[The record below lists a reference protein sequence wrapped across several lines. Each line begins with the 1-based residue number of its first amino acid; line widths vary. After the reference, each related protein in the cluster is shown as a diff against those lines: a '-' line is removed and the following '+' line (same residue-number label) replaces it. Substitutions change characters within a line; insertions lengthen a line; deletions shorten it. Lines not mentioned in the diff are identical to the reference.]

1 MLISDYFPLYA
12 AENASMNS
20 TGHEDSIDRREVK
33 MKLWHLSNNLK
44 ILTPRFAEV
53 PWYYQTKIE
62 IERKVCQQEKILQFC
77 RQETG
82 YFPISFK

>member
-1 MLISDYFPLYA
+1 MLILHDLIHKKKERKCTWYMLISDYFPLYA

-53 PWYYQTKIE
+53 P
-62 IERKVCQQEKILQFC
+62 
-77 RQETG
+77 
-82 YFPISFK
+82 